1 MVVLVVVA
9 GLVVV
14 GPPLATDVV
23 VLLVDVVLLPVVVVV
38 GLIVVVVVLDVVVL
52 VEVLLVEV
60 LLVEVLLVEVL
71 LVEVLLVEV
80 LLVDDV
86 VVVTVLQR
94 FTNTPTS
101 VTVSELGA
109 VSNAK
114 MVLKCFN
121 TISPPNV
128 EGAPPL
134 TPFTMPLSFTDV
146 APSATVSVIASPE
159 DSMRF
164 SSIARAPA
172 GSATM
177 CVQSSK
183 FRAVGQILCSSRNA
197 SAVLATV

>member
-1 MVVLVVVA
+1 VA

-14 GPPLATDVV
+14 GPPPATDVV

-38 GLIVVVVVLDVVVL
+38 GLIVVVVELVEVVL

-60 LLVEVLLVEVL
+60 LGATVVLVVLDVVLVDVLVEVDV
-71 LVEVLLVEV
+71 
-80 LLVDDV
+80 LVDDV

-146 APSATVSVIASPE
+146 APSATVSGRSLVAPPMTTPPMAIPN
-159 DSMRF
+159 DSFR
-164 SSIARAPA
+164 SS
-172 GSATM
+172 
-177 CVQSSK
+177 
-183 FRAVGQILCSSRNA
+183 
-197 SAVLATV
+197 